1 MIYIASHS
9 ELGKLAESD
18 YYNGVSNIIV
28 ELEEENF
35 LD

>member
-1 MIYIASHS
+1 MKYVASYS

-18 YYNGVSNIIV
+18 YYNGVSNIV
-28 ELEEENF
+28 VKSEEENF

>member
-1 MIYIASHS
+1 MKYVASYS
-9 ELGKLAESD
+9 ELEKLAENN
-18 YYNGVSNIIV
+18 YYNGVSNIVV